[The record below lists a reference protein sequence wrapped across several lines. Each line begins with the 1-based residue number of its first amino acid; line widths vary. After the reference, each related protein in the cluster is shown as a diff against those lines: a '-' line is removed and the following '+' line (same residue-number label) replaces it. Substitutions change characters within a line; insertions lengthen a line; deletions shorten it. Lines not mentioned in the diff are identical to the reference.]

1 MHVVLLRLF
10 LLSVFVCHTS
20 GLLNHDETGTS
31 SEDAVFG
38 ILNERDLVPG
48 RKITTEDL
56 KTIILALPKDYTPR
70 LNTLKSDFELSLRSH
85 QNRIRYLEKKVAYQE
100 KLITIP
106 DNGEPISPQKQPGN
120 SSLPH
125 TFTASD
131 DVESPNS
138 TQDSSF
144 KNRDFA

>member
-1 MHVVLLRLF
+1 M
-10 LLSVFVCHTS
+10 
-20 GLLNHDETGTS
+20 
-31 SEDAVFG
+31 
-38 ILNERDLVPG
+38 RDLVPG

-56 KTIILALPKDYTPR
+56 KTIILALQKDYTPR

-106 DNGEPISPQKQPGN
+106 DNGEPISSQKQPGN

-125 TFTASD
+125 TNTASD

-144 KNRDFA
+144 KNRKFA